1 MRELSNSFPCLFH
14 NGVGQAGLSFVWSE
28 PHGMW
33 DVSSPTRN
41 WTCAL
46 AGEAWNPNHWA
57 SSWSLKWG
65 EGGYESRDQTVWV
78 AWEMYGWSCHPLMVL
93 CSGIMWNKL
102 LLLLTPQKG
111 LLDFWSL
118 CILLLIICPNCSCMQ
133 VFSVPYTSSFCCW
146 RRHLSRGKHCSKGT
160 QGQVPACLIL
170 LWGILHPLFLRVK
183 GLKVS
188 YFETSSW
195 WTGATDP
202 RNLAYSKGVEV
213 PCWLFR
219 GPVGIWVT
227 LW

>member
-1 MRELSNSFPCLFH
+1 MGWGKLVFLLFGPSH
-14 NGVGQAGLSFVWSE
+14 MACGMLAPQPGTE
-28 PHGMW
+28 PVPLQGKHGI
-33 DVSSPTRN
+33 PT
-41 WTCAL
+41 TGPL
-46 AGEAWNPNHWA
+46 AGPLSEVRVGT
-57 SSWSLKWG
+57 SLG
-65 EGGYESRDQTVWV
+65 IRL
-78 AWEMYGWSCHPLMVL
+78 YGWLGRCMGGLCHPLMVL
-93 CSGIMWNKL
+93 CSGIMCNKL